1 MNNGTMF
8 GGLKKYKDEGFWKQN
23 QYFTIY
29 TTKTLQQR
37 VGMLKMN
44 FLKEQKF
51 HGFFYTKIL

>member
-1 MNNGTMF
+1 MF